1 MVLAAAGGGGSGGGG
16 SPPVHMVLMSVLSLL
31 SLTLSMSFVVVQSWM
46 KALFETCQDT
56 VRM

>member
-1 MVLAAAGGGGSGGGG
+1 MAPAAAGGGGSGGGG

-31 SLTLSMSFVVVQSWM
+31 SLTRFMSSVVVQSWM
-46 KALFETCQDT
+46 KALFETCQDS